1 MRTVNTGDQYTQI
14 MVNAI
19 ETHQLYI
26 LTQYAVDCGL
36 KPILRIGVEN
46 LKMRVTIE
54 PTNFSPNSN
63 MRTVIES
70 YSDDLDLHTVMTD
83 LIAPALIGWGFHP
96 GSVYEY
102 IEQDYSDKKNDDV
115 TDAYNYLVKPLEN
128 ENSSFSNQNISVDM
142 LDKNNWG
149 LEEWKE

>member
-1 MRTVNTGDQYTQI
+1 MRI
-14 MVNAI
+14 
-19 ETHQLYI
+19 
-26 LTQYAVDCGL
+26 
-36 KPILRIGVEN
+36 
-46 LKMRVTIE
+46 TIE
-54 PTNFSPNSN
+54 PTNFNSNSN
-63 MRTVIES
+63 MRTIMES
-70 YSDDLDLHTVMTD
+70 FSDDLDLHTVMTD

-115 TDAYNYLVKPLEN
+115 TDACNYMLKPFTDTFHNDNILID
-128 ENSSFSNQNISVDM
+128 NQ